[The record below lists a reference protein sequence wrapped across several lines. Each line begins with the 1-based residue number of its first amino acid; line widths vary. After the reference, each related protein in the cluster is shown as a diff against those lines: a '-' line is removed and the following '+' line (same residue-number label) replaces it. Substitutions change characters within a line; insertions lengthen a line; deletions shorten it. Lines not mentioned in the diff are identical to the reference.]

1 MRGEEKNWILKNN
14 WKWVRGMKED
24 KVAGGERE
32 RERRWGGKSGG
43 KREQNSGREIEK
55 IMDWGVK
62 DKDKK
67 ARRVEGDKKA
77 RCGRGDKKKQEKYK
91 SEERET
97 RDKKISRVRRK
108 RDKNISGWVIII
120 GAGEMRKQMK
130 KKKDKT
136 KKKWEK
142 PWNDKWANWEKS
154 YMFLLNP
161 KSLREFQELI
171 LFSIFFLLTST
182 QKPRPNFWLKIRHS
196 WNSFKLCDT
205 KYACD

>member
-1 MRGEEKNWILKNN
+1 MSKGNERGQSSRW
-14 WKWVRGMKED
+14 
-24 KVAGGERE
+24 RE

-108 RDKNISGWVIII
+108 RDKNISGW
-120 GAGEMRKQMK
+120 GESEARK
-130 KKKDKT
+130 
-136 KKKWEK
+136 
-142 PWNDKWANWEKS
+142 S
-154 YMFLLNP
+154 VG
-161 KSLREFQELI
+161 
-171 LFSIFFLLTST
+171 
-182 QKPRPNFWLKIRHS
+182 
-196 WNSFKLCDT
+196 
-205 KYACD
+205 